1 MDQQKQPIGITIP
14 IRDGPSGYFEQSFDT
29 LSQTRS
35 NIYNLLNTRP
45 GERRMQPTFG
55 TRLHGLVFE
64 QNVEVL
70 PEIASNI
77 VKEDISAWT
86 PNVTVTNIT
95 PTLLKNEER
104 QSDIDIYRLS
114 IKIEFI
120 LNLTK
125 QKDIITVVVDNIR

>member
-77 VKEDISAWT
+77 VKEDISAWI

>member
-35 NIYNLLNTRP
+35 NIYNLLSTRP

-77 VKEDISAWT
+77 VKEDISAWI